1 MHNVRKITKDL
12 YWIGGND
19 RRLAKFEAHY
29 PIPDGVS
36 YNSYLLVDDKTVL
49 FDTVD
54 RAIESQ
60 FIENIE
66 HVLGDRSL
74 DYIVV
79 NHMEPDHCAT
89 LQSVATKY
97 PNAIIIG
104 NAKTFN
110 MIKQFFTFDC
120 DCRCMLVKENDT
132 FETENHTFKFVMA
145 PMVHWPEVMVTY
157 DEKTGM
163 LFSADAFGS
172 FKALNG
178 NVFAD
183 EIDFER
189 DWLDEARRYYTNIV
203 GKYGM
208 QVSNLFK
215 KVENFEIK
223 MILPLHGPI
232 WRENIPFIIEK
243 YLKWASYEAEEKG
256 VVIAYGSIYGNTAN
270 AAEILATKL
279 AEKGVKNIK
288 VYDVSVTHT
297 SYILSDCFKYKNLV
311 FASATYN
318 GGIFTYME
326 NLLTELKGHN
336 VQNKKIGLIENGS
349 WGPMAKKQMKELL
362 SCFKNTEVLEDC
374 VTIKSSL
381 SDEQIAQLDKL
392 AEDLIAE

>member
-1 MHNVRKITKDL
+1 MHNVRKVTEDL

-19 RRLAKFEAHY
+19 RRLSKFEAHY

-54 RAIESQ
+54 RAIEGQ
-60 FIENIE
+60 FIENIDF
-66 HVLGDRSL
+66 VLGDRKL

-89 LQSVATKY
+89 LQVIADKY
-97 PNAIIIG
+97 PEATIIG

-110 MIKQFFTFDC
+110 MIKQFFSFNC
-120 DCRCMLVKENDT
+120 DCRCLVVKENDV
-132 FETENHTFKFVMA
+132 FETANHCFKFVMA
-145 PMVHWPEVMVTY
+145 PMVHWPEVMVTF

-178 NVFAD
+178 NIFSD
-183 EIDFER
+183 EINFER
-189 DWLDEARRYYTNIV
+189 DCLDEARRYYTNIV

-215 KVENFEIK
+215 KVENFDIK

-232 WRENIPFIIEK
+232 WRENISFIIEK
-243 YLKWASYEAEEKG
+243 YLKWASYEAEEDG

-279 AEKGVKNIK
+279 AEKGMKNIK
-288 VYDVSVTHT
+288 LYDVSVTHT

-311 FASATYN
+311 FAAATYN

-326 NLLTELKGHN
+326 NLLTELKVHN
-336 VQNKKIGLIENGS
+336 IQNKKIALIENGT
-349 WGPMAKKQMKELL
+349 WGPMAKKQMMELVK
-362 SCFKNTEVLEDC
+362 CFKKSEIIEDA
-374 VTIKSSL
+374 VTIKSSMT
-381 SDEQIAQLDKL
+381 DEQLNGLDIIADRIL
-392 AEDLIAE
+392 E